1 MRTRLRL
8 WEEGRGGEVE
18 RGRTR
23 VNRIEG
29 EEGRKRGVSR
39 GESIVE
45 RGLKSILATVR
56 GQSGKLPCVFV
67 YLYCYVDSMKLR
79 HANVRVVEQK
89 RSKINLPGNYNPK

>member
-1 MRTRLRL
+1 MRL

-56 GQSGKLPCVFV
+56 GQQVKLPCV
-67 YLYCYVDSMKLR
+67 YLYVYSYVDSMKLR
-79 HANVRVVEQK
+79 HVNVRDV
-89 RSKINLPGNYNPK
+89 